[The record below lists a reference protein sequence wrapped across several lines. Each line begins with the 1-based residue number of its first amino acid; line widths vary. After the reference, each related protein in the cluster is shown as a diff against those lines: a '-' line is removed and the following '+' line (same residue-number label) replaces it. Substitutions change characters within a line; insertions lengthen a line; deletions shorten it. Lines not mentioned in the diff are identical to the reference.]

1 MGCGLRVLGLLLYPE
16 IFGGFKVVSEYG
28 NNLLDL
34 IVCILVNEEAGVLNF
49 LCRFLIHAKLHF
61 NLSAP

>member
-1 MGCGLRVLGLLLYPE
+1 MGCGLRVLGLLFYPE
-16 IFGGFKVVSEYG
+16 ILGGFEVVSEYG
-28 NNLLDL
+28 YNLLDL